1 MRTMT
6 NLRQERATRLR
17 RGFFGYRTYDVD
29 LLVDGHVRQLDQLA
43 ASVDRLWREREAL
56 RSELDD
62 VGAQLRHEVDR
73 RREAETAATNA
84 AGRIVAE
91 AEEQASRIRQ
101 AAGRRVADEAARIE
115 ELLAVRERL
124 LGELRGVLA
133 VYSDLLHAADANQ
146 IPAAPP
152 AAPPRPVAEPAAEA
166 RRPAERQLYPR
177 LVELDAG
184 PFTDFAELSAFERS
198 LARLPNVEDV
208 HIRNFGDDRAA
219 IELTLT
225 EETPIVHELRRHL
238 PYRVAVTSRA
248 DNRLTL
254 DVEGV
259 AV

>member
-1 MRTMT
+1 MK
-6 NLRQERATRLR
+6 NLRHESITQLR
-17 RGFFGYRTYDVD
+17 RALFGYRAHDVD
-29 LLVDGHVRQLDQLA
+29 LLVASHVRQLEQLA
-43 ASVDRLWREREAL
+43 GSVDRLWREREAL
-56 RSELDD
+56 RTELDD
-62 VGAQLRHEVDR
+62 VRAQLRREVER
-73 RREAETAATNA
+73 RRDAETAATA
-84 AGRIVAE
+84 AAARVVAE

-101 AAGRRVADEAARIE
+101 AAGRRVADEATRIE

-124 LGELRGVLA
+124 LGELRGVLGA
-133 VYSDLLHAADANQ
+133 YSDLLHAAEANQ
-146 IPAAPP
+146 VPAAPA
-152 AAPPRPVAEPAAEA
+152 AAPSHRAAEPASEA
-166 RRPAERQLYPR
+166 RRAVERQLYPR

-184 PFTDFAELSAFERS
+184 PFTDFAELAAFERS

-208 HIRNFGDDRAA
+208 HIRTFGDDRAA
-219 IELTLT
+219 IELTLS